1 MFFVGNISKING
13 ECMAIF
19 LIVAFCLITALGA
32 LGGSFRRFSKVSL
45 GGIIVLLS
53 LAFERIIGGAVQ
65 KNTNG
70 YGIIIIVVSVC
81 LVLLFTLVFN
91 LLRKF
96 FKKAVDERKTM
107 SHYQN
112 SDEVAECEAYI
123 MDALDKKDKKAYKA
137 ARKKL
142 KKIKDKAG
150 VWGILDVVFGGVEGA
165 LNAAVLSSCIIICF
179 LMFVDLSSIGAL
191 TSICSTSLSS
201 GVWKNFA
208 SSIVIDIAL
217 LGVLYVSIQAG
228 YKSGLSSALCILV
241 VLGITVCFGIGSWM
255 IADTKCPG
263 FVEKIQNGL
272 LHGALSGN
280 IGETVSKIIVALIL
294 FLMSL
299 IVVVLIAIFLPKLVE
314 RLRKNKIF
322 KAVDGVIGAIVAC
335 GLIFGIMLI
344 LGALAFNLFNGYD
357 IAKPFEYYF
366 NKAFFGSGLYD
377 KSPVKGLFG
386 GIGK

>member
-1 MFFVGNISKING
+1 
-13 ECMAIF
+13 MAIF

-32 LGGSFRRFSKVSL
+32 LSGSFRRFSKVSL

-53 LAFERIIGGAVQ
+53 LALERIIGGAIQ

-91 LLRKF
+91 ILRNL
-96 FKKAVDERKTM
+96 FKKAVDDRKTI
-107 SHYQN
+107 SHYKN
-112 SDEVAECEAYI
+112 ADDVEECEAYI
-123 MDALDKKDKKAYKA
+123 MDALDKNDKKAYKE

-165 LNAAVLSSCIIICF
+165 INAAVLSSCVIMCF
-179 LMFVDLSSIGAL
+179 LAFVDLSSIGAL
-191 TSICSTSLSS
+191 TSICSSSLSS
-201 GVWKNFA
+201 GIWNNFA
-208 SSIVIDIAL
+208 SSIVVDISL
-217 LGVLYVSIQAG
+217 LGILYVSIQAG
-228 YKSGLSSALCILV
+228 YKSGLSSTLCILI
-241 VLGITVCFGIGSWM
+241 VLGITVCFGIGSWV

-263 FVEKIQNGL
+263 FVDKIQNGL
-272 LHGALSGN
+272 LKGALSGN
-280 IGETVSKIIVALIL
+280 IGEIVSKIIVALIL

-299 IVVVLIAIFLPKLVE
+299 VVVVLIAIFLPKLVE

-322 KAVDGVIGAIVAC
+322 KAVDGVIGAIVSC
-335 GLIFGIMLI
+335 LLIFGIFLVI
-344 LGALAFNLFNGYD
+344 GALAFNLFNGYD
-357 IAKPFEYYF
+357 IAKPFEFYF

-377 KSPVKGLFG
+377 KNLIGGLFG